1 MRRNLEASGDHIY
14 SEVIMLALAAKV
26 GRRTAHR
33 LVHRVTG
40 EAAHQGRVLRQA
52 IRDDIGIS
60 AHLPATE
67 IDRLFD
73 AALQTGQCGAL
84 VDRVLKGQ
92 E

>member
-1 MRRNLEASGDHIY
+1 M
-14 SEVIMLALAAKV
+14 
-26 GRRTAHR
+26 
-33 LVHRVTG
+33 
-40 EAAHQGRVLRQA
+40 
-52 IRDDIGIS
+52 GIS

-73 AALQTGQCGAL
+73 AALQTAQCGAL